1 MLLHYPNFSKIFIV
15 STDASDDGIG
25 AVLSQEDDEGQERV
39 IQYISRTLQE
49 AERKWCV
56 REKEALAIIFACE
69 TFRPNLYGSKFL
81 VYTDHHSLQW
91 LMKASSPAR
100 LVRWALR
107 LAEFD
112 FEIKYRKGGENG
124 NADALSRLS
133 QGSCE
138 IWSTELV
145 NVLISVE
152 NLEDKIKEH
161 QRKDPELID
170 IIRELEANQESVIP
184 FTLTRDLLY
193 FHRYDGKYLLVIP
206 QETVPELLEL
216 YHAHELSVHMSRDR
230 LYYTLKKQY
239 YWKGMF
245 QDISRWVAACPRCST
260 EKTNI
265 PKQAGLLQPII
276 TSQPFEIV
284 AMDIMGPL
292 QTSPDGFKYLLN
304 IIDLYTSWP
313 EAIPLRTLT
322 AVETTKA
329 FQEFITR
336 HSCPQ
341 KVLSDRGTSFTSELF
356 NRVCK
361 RFGIGHLLSSA
372 YHHQTIGKVERFH
385 KFLYRRL

>member
-1 MLLHYPNFSKIFIV
+1 
-15 STDASDDGIG
+15 
-25 AVLSQEDDEGQERV
+25 
-39 IQYISRTLQE
+39 
-49 AERKWCV
+49 
-56 REKEALAIIFACE
+56 
-69 TFRPNLYGSKFL
+69 
-81 VYTDHHSLQW
+81 
-91 LMKASSPAR
+91 
-100 LVRWALR
+100 
-107 LAEFD
+107 
-112 FEIKYRKGGENG
+112 
-124 NADALSRLS
+124 
-133 QGSCE
+133 
-138 IWSTELV
+138 
-145 NVLISVE
+145 
-152 NLEDKIKEH
+152 
-161 QRKDPELID
+161 
-170 IIRELEANQESVIP
+170 
-184 FTLTRDLLY
+184 
-193 FHRYDGKYLLVIP
+193 
-206 QETVPELLEL
+206 
-216 YHAHELSVHMSRDR
+216 
-230 LYYTLKKQY
+230 
-239 YWKGMF
+239 MF

-260 EKTNI
+260 VKTVKTNI

-385 KFLYRRL
+385 KFMENSLSAIVKADQSNWPKLVDACLFVYRTTYNRSLNEIPFFLLYGRDPRMPQDMFIAHDYRSNRSITAEDFDVYKSSLLHTLRSAYEKLSEHKQKTVLKYRKYYYKTHKQISYKLGDQVLIHYPIAEHEHLKYKLGKRWRGPFEIIAQIDAVTYRVRNIHGRAIRVFPVHVQRMKRYVEY

>member
-1 MLLHYPNFSKIFIV
+1 
-15 STDASDDGIG
+15 
-25 AVLSQEDDEGQERV
+25 
-39 IQYISRTLQE
+39 
-49 AERKWCV
+49 
-56 REKEALAIIFACE
+56 
-69 TFRPNLYGSKFL
+69 
-81 VYTDHHSLQW
+81 
-91 LMKASSPAR
+91 MKASSPAR

-124 NADALSRLS
+124 KADALSRLS
-133 QGSCE
+133 QESCK

-170 IIRELEANQESVIP
+170 IIKELEANHESVIP

-216 YHAHELSVHMSRDR
+216 YRAHELSVHMSRDR
-230 LYYTLKKQY
+230 LYHTLKKQY

-260 EKTNI
+260 VKTNI
-265 PKQAGLLQPII
+265 PTQAGLLQPII

-284 AMDIMGPL
+284 AIDIMGPL
-292 QTSPDGFKYLLN
+292 QKSPDGFKYLLN

-322 AVETTKA
+322 AIETTKA

-356 NRVCK
+356 NSVCK
-361 RFGIGHLLSSA
+361 RFGIGHLFSSA

-385 KFLYRRL
+385 K